1 MNMIQYRIKTVVF
14 ILAICIG
21 LFQLT
26 GCFLS
31 DIVPETRSQPY
42 SMIKKPYT
50 NKTEIDHKSEN
61 VYKRTVAGTLK
72 YIGDGDKAGL
82 KKMLCKG
89 LLDMDDTDA
98 EIDALLDGFKG
109 DITDTT
115 YISGDLGAR
124 KTALWSKTEAVECY
138 ESEFY
143 VYTDKETYYVNLE
156 MCSVNDRE
164 SDGKDSVGVTRLHVT
179 TLDKRYGMEL
189 ESGFEEGGST
199 EYTDEYTFGDGITRE
214 VNTKIVGVSQCSIL
228 SEYGNS
234 DGYQVLNTSKDWSDN
249 DVWKLTGTSDSIS
262 LEDLKRIDYTD
273 EEAVRRVFNS
283 MEQYATSKADTH
295 CRLYNL
301 SGSDKKVHVYSDNYS
316 DGDDSYRVK
325 FVQIINISE
334 LYEKQNREY
343 VYDYKA
349 NK

>member
-1 MNMIQYRIKTVVF
+1 MKTKKLVFKTLSVF
-14 ILAICIG
+14 ILTLCIG
-21 LFQLT
+21 LFQFA
-26 GCFLS
+26 GCSLS
-31 DIVPETRSQPY
+31 AFVPDPGSQPY
-42 SMIKKPYT
+42 SMIKKPY
-50 NKTEIDHKSEN
+50 KDKAEINHKSEN

-72 YIGDGDKAGL
+72 YIDDGNKAGL

-124 KTALWSKTEAVECY
+124 KTAQWSKNESVECY

-143 VYTDKETYYVNLE
+143 VYTDKEPYYVKLD

-164 SDGKDSVGVTRLHVT
+164 ADGKDSVGVTRLLVT
-179 TLDKRYGMEL
+179 TLDKRYGMEVN
-189 ESGFEEGGST
+189 SGFEEGGPT
-199 EYTDEYTFGDGITRE
+199 EYTDEYTFGDGVTRE

-234 DGYQVLNTSKDWSDN
+234 DGYQVLNTSNDWSDN
-249 DVWKLTGTSDSIS
+249 DVWKLTGTDDSIS
-262 LEDLKRIDYTD
+262 LEELKKIDYTD
-273 EEAVRRVFNS
+273 EAAVRSVFNS
-283 MEQYATSKADTH
+283 MEQYATSEADTH

-301 SGSDKKVHVYSDNYS
+301 SDSDKIVHVYSDNFF

-325 FVQIINISE
+325 FVQIIDISK
-334 LYEKQNREY
+334 LYEKQDREY
-343 VYDYKA
+343 VYNYKQ
-349 NK
+349 K